1 MGKTAII
8 HVPSAAMA
16 QPKSR
21 MPPQTPNSVQQP
33 LLAAQDELSDD
44 SEGLDSDDP
53 MEKDETE
60 VELEK
65 LVFGDDAGF
74 HEGLKSYNENA
85 FPTNLESNAE
95 DQRNAAQVSD
105 EEQALQGVDDA
116 DVRTLAMLLG
126 LLPVTRYS
134 QRR

>member
-1 MGKTAII
+1 
-8 HVPSAAMA
+8 
-16 QPKSR
+16 

-33 LLAAQDELSDD
+33 LLATQDELSDD

-85 FPTNLESNAE
+85 FPTKLKSNAE

-116 DVRTLAMLLG
+116 DVRTLAMLLA